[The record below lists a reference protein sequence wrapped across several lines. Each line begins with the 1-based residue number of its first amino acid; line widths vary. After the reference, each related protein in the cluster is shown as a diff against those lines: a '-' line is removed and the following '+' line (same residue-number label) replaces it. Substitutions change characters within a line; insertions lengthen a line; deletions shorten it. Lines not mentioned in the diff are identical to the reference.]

1 MKAINMLGVDYTEEK
16 IQVLKN
22 YIEHMNSQMG
32 PISRIDSLI
41 EYMIK
46 SKQVSDAYI
55 AEQSEED
62 KEILAHFAEARDKLS
77 KEHPGMK
84 LAFNSVLVLSYGMIS
99 SIVPPVMNLGICAV
113 LAGMVTGNVRK
124 MADKNAFLKIKNIVT
139 ENLNKED

>member
-16 IQVLKN
+16 IQVLSN
-22 YIEHMNSQMG
+22 YLNHMNSQMG
-32 PISRIDSLI
+32 PLSRMDSLI

-46 SKQVSDAYI
+46 SQQVSDAYM

-62 KEILAHFAEARDKLS
+62 KELLMHFAEAKDKLS
-77 KEHPGMK
+77 KEYPGMK